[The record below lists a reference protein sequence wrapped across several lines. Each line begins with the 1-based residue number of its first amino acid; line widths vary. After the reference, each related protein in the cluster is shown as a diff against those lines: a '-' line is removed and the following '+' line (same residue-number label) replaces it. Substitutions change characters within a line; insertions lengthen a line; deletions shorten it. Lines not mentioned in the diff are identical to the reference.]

1 MPEASPDRDEIAV
14 PLRAEELVVSRR
26 KVEGEVVRVATLT
39 REREQQIDEELRR
52 DRVEITRVPI
62 GRRVES
68 APPVREEGDVT
79 IMPVVEEIVVVER
92 QLILKE
98 EIHIRQLR
106 TTERHRQTVVLR
118 QQDAVI
124 TRGEAEILADES
136 VPDPREYPNTLPA
149 GEQK

>member
-1 MPEASPDRDEIAV
+1 MPESSPNRDEIIV
-14 PLRAEELVVSRR
+14 PLRAEELVISRR
-26 KVEGEVVRVATLT
+26 RLEGEAVRVATLT
-39 REREQQIDEELRR
+39 REREQQIDEELRH

-79 IMPVVEEIVVVER
+79 VMPVLEEIVVVER

-106 TTERHRQTVVLR
+106 TTKRHRETVVLR
-118 QQDAVI
+118 EQDAVI
-124 TRGEAEILADES
+124 TRGEAEVFA
-136 VPDPREYPNTLPA
+136 NGKPA
-149 GEQK
+149 QSS

>member
-1 MPEASPDRDEIAV
+1 MAESSPDPDEIVV
-14 PLRAEELVVSRR
+14 PLRAEELVISRR
-26 KVEGEVVRVATLT
+26 KVDGEAVRVATLT
-39 REREQQIDEELRR
+39 REREQQIDEELRH

-79 IMPVVEEIVVVER
+79 VMPVLEEIVVVER

-106 TTERHRQTVVLR
+106 TTKRHRETVVLR
-118 QQDAVI
+118 EQDAVI
-124 TRGEAEILADES
+124 TRGEAEVFA
-136 VPDPREYPNTLPA
+136 NGKPA
-149 GEQK
+149 QSS